1 MRNPRH
7 DDLDDSRAP
16 SMIEQTST
24 DLDEKRRAAGAGDD
38 LEFLMAML
46 ALAEGAGPERR
57 LSMAEQK
64 THAVPGSRHAEKPE
78 ALERPV
84 EIFEEDLV
92 DSVHE
97 KAKSSARDERAVA
110 KAVIALESSD

>member
-7 DDLDDSRAP
+7 DDLDGSRAP
-16 SMIEQTST
+16 TMIEQASA
-24 DLDEKRRAAGAGDD
+24 DPREKWLAADPGDD
-38 LEFLMAML
+38 HEFLMAML

-64 THAVPGSRHAEKPE
+64 THAVPGRQAEKPE
-78 ALERPV
+78 TLERPV
-84 EIFEEDLV
+84 ETFEEELT

-97 KAKSSARDERAVA
+97 KAKSRDKDERAVA
-110 KAVIALESSD
+110 KGSST